1 MHNGGK
7 EPMTARSDANSGKF
21 FPGQCVKVIDGTFA
35 CEFGEVITHE
45 QAFSLWQ
52 KVGGQEPA
60 LTKATGMVWVVIPV
74 FGRKVPVQFLPFQL
88 EPH

>member
-1 MHNGGK
+1 
-7 EPMTARSDANSGKF
+7 MTARSQRNFGGF

-35 CEFGEVITHE
+35 GEFGEVITHE

-52 KVGGQEPA
+52 EVGGEKPA
-60 LTKATGMVWVVIPV
+60 LTKATGMVCVVIPI